1 MKKQLL
7 ILSSPSGG
15 GKSTVARHLLKVF
28 PQFKLSVSATTR
40 KKRPGEIDGK
50 DYYFLTKEEFK
61 KAIDNNELVEYEEIF
76 GNYYG
81 TLKSEI
87 EESIKKGKLVLFD
100 IDVKGALS
108 LKELYADATLLL
120 FLTPPSEEILLER
133 LRNRKTETDE
143 QIITRFKRAQ
153 MEISYSKE
161 FDIILIN
168 DKLEETFKKAE
179 EIVRQYIL

>member
-15 GKSTVARHLLKVF
+15 GKSTVAHHLLKVF
-28 PQFKLSVSATTR
+28 PQFRLSVSATTR
-40 KKRPGEIDGK
+40 DKRPGETHGK

-61 KAIDNNELVEYEEIF
+61 KAIEKNELIEYEEIF

-87 EESIKKGKLVLFD
+87 EKSISKGELLLFD

-108 LKELYADATLLL
+108 LKKLYPDTALLV
-120 FLTPPSEEILLER
+120 FLTPPTEKILLER
-133 LRNRKTETDE
+133 LKNRRTETDE
-143 QIITRFKRAQ
+143 QIRTRFERAK
-153 MEISYSKE
+153 MEIAYSQK
-161 FDIILIN
+161 FDIVLIN
-168 DKLEETFKKAE
+168 DKLEQTFKQAE
-179 EIVRQYIL
+179 AIVKKYFL

>member
-40 KKRPGEIDGK
+40 KKRPGEVHGK
-50 DYYFLTKEEFK
+50 DYYFLSKEEFQN
-61 KAIDNNELVEYEEIF
+61 AIENDELIEYEEIF
-76 GNYYG
+76 GNFYG
-81 TLKSEI
+81 TLKSEV
-87 EESIKKGKLVLFD
+87 EEKIKNGQQLLFD

-108 LKELYADATLLL
+108 LKKLFPEEALLV
-120 FLTPPSEEILLER
+120 FLVPPSEEVLLER

-143 QIITRFKRAQ
+143 QIRTRFERAQ
-153 MEISYSKE
+153 MEIDYSKK
-161 FDIILIN
+161 FDIVLVN
-168 DKLEETFKKAE
+168 DKLEDTLKQAE
-179 EIVRQYIL
+179 EIVKEFFM